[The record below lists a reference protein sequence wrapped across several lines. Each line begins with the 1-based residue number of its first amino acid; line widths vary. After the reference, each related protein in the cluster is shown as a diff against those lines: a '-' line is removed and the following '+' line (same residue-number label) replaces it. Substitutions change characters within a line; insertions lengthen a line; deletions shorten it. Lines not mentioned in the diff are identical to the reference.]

1 MGLIYLDSCLL
12 IYIVERHPIFG
23 ERVMASMAK
32 ASDSQFAISA
42 LVKCE
47 CQVMPLRRD
56 DRILGTLYRQTF
68 TQFVSVEMPE
78 PVYLRAAELRAEAG
92 LKTPDALHLAC
103 AQHHRCDAFWTN
115 DGRMQKIAGTFARN
129 VLA

>member
-1 MGLIYLDSCLL
+1 
-12 IYIVERHPIFG
+12 
-23 ERVMASMAK
+23 
-32 ASDSQFAISA
+32 
-42 LVKCE
+42 
-47 CQVMPLRRD
+47 MPLRRD